1 VATKKCP
8 VCGVSVK
15 IENLERHVRDQHPRA
30 EIDPGQLLTEGE
42 RATIKAVGPPRT
54 TVRPSL
60 TMRGKV
66 IIGVAA
72 IVILLVLAVIIVNPF
87 RTGLRPGQEAPDF
100 SLVASDGSPVSLLAL
115 RGQPVLLEFIDIDC
129 PHCINEAPVLV
140 SLYSSHSTTVHFLS
154 LDVNFNS
161 LPPDDTVQRIDSFK
175 STQNTPW
182 PYALAEA
189 LVPTYQVSATPTM
202 FILTANGI
210 ILQVYTGETP
220 LGTLSSALDQ
230 ALRG

>member
-1 VATKKCP
+1 MATKKCP
-8 VCGVSVK
+8 VCDVSVK

-30 EIDPGQLLTEGE
+30 EIDPSELLTEGE

-115 RGQPVLLEFIDIDC
+115 RGQTDQLTHVACPPPLVLDL
-129 PHCINEAPVLV
+129 AQL
-140 SLYSSHSTTVHFLS
+140 
-154 LDVNFNS
+154 LDRYGTAHGDFALLGRAAQS
-161 LPPDDTVQRIDSFK
+161 WLPGF
-175 STQNTPW
+175 
-182 PYALAEA
+182 
-189 LVPTYQVSATPTM
+189 VP
-202 FILTANGI
+202 
-210 ILQVYTGETP
+210 
-220 LGTLSSALDQ
+220 
-230 ALRG
+230 